1 LTAPGLL
8 PSAAHLKR
16 LREVWRSA
24 GWPCLD
30 NIELDLLAAGLL
42 TRHWDEAGRQTLRV
56 SDSGIAVLAAKRQRH
71 QQALSAHEEL
81 VGRVAT
87 EMQRA
92 GRIVWRGLSLRA
104 PLPGD
109 DGHTQWP
116 TVMPDLFSIRNT
128 TLEDCTEAVVHEIK
142 VSRADFRSD
151 LQRPAKGQAYQALAS
166 QCWYVLKRGIAQLDE
181 VPAEYGVLWADAHG
195 LEVGRAAP
203 KRAMRLP
210 FMMWMALARAPA
222 VPPLD
227 GDEQAHLK

>member
-1 LTAPGLL
+1 M

-16 LREVWRSA
+16 LHQVWRSA

-56 SDSGIAVLAAKRQRH
+56 SDSGIAALAVKRQRH

-92 GRIVWRGLSLRA
+92 GRLVWRGLGLRA
-104 PLPGD
+104 PLPGV
-109 DGHTQWP
+109 DGSTHWP
-116 TVMPDLFSIRNT
+116 TVVPDLFSIRNT
-128 TLEDCTEAVVHEIK
+128 TLEDCTEPVVHEIK
-142 VSRADFRSD
+142 VSRADLRSD
-151 LQRPAKGQAYQALAS
+151 LQRPAKGQAYLALAS
-166 QCWYVLKRGIAQLDE
+166 QCWYVLQRGIAQVDE
-181 VPAEYGVLWADAHG
+181 VPAEYGVLWADAQG
-195 LEVGRAAP
+195 FEVGRPAP

-210 FMMWMALARAPA
+210 FMVWMALARAPA
-222 VPPLD
+222 VAPLD